1 MTESE
6 LEYTLRYMIALSGL
20 PAPEQEVC
28 LIPGRRFRVD
38 FLWREQKL
46 IVEAEGAVWTQG
58 RHTRGAGYSADC
70 EKYNL
75 LTLMGYRVLRF
86 TTATVLDGT
95 AVQQIAQ
102 ALKQAP
108 DALAILKEL
117 EEATE

>member
-46 IVEAEGAVWTQG
+46 VVEAEGAVWTQG
-58 RHTRGAGYSADC
+58 RHTRGGGYSADC

-75 LTLMGYRVLRF
+75 LTLAGYRVLRF

-95 AVQQIAQ
+95 AVTMIRQ
-102 ALKQAP
+102 ALNDSP
-108 DALAILKEL
+108 DAMAMIREQ
-117 EEATE
+117 ESE